1 MTDTRTATIIAAY
14 NASATI
20 ERAVVSALAEP
31 ETHEV
36 CVVDDASADDT
47 AELVERLA
55 RADARVTL
63 IRQTANAGPAAARNR
78 AIEATAS
85 PWIAVLDAD
94 DYVLPGRSAKL
105 HARSAEADFVAG
117 TLMRVCEGEPTPA
130 VATSIPHGRQLTFSE
145 FIEGNFNPGM
155 LDLGFLKPVMRRD
168 FIDAHG
174 LRYNEG
180 LRLGE
185 DYDFYARAILHG
197 ARFLLLESP
206 LGYVSVIR
214 PGSISNDHTDGDLL
228 CMRDCDNTFE
238 NVRPL
243 SAIERRTLRRHWLS
257 VDCRLQ
263 WRRLINAVKARDFAG
278 MVSTFRSPS
287 VSGYLAL
294 RLVEQAWLRSVGGL
308 FAQRPVNASISSQPR
323 PRSCEPGAT
332 S

>member
-1 MTDTRTATIIAAY
+1 VTDTRTATIIAAY

-20 ERAVVSALAEP
+20 ERAVASALAEP
-31 ETHEV
+31 ETAEV
-36 CVVDDASADDT
+36 CVVDDASADHT

-94 DYVLPGRSAKL
+94 DYVLPGRSARL
-105 HARSAEADFVAG
+105 HARSADADFVAG
-117 TLMRVCEGEPTPA
+117 TLMRVREGEQPPA
-130 VATSIPHGRQLTFSE
+130 VAAFIPQGHQLTFTE
-145 FIEGNFNPGM
+145 FIEGNFNPDM
-155 LDLGFLKPVMRRD
+155 LTLGFLQPIMRRD

-174 LRYNEG
+174 LRYHEG

-197 ARFLLLESP
+197 ARFLLLEAA

-214 PGSISNDHTDGDLL
+214 PGSISHDHTDTDLL
-228 CMRDCDNTFE
+228 CMRDRDDAFQ

-243 SAIERRTLRRHWLS
+243 SVMERRTPRRHWVS

-263 WRRLINAVKARDFAG
+263 WRRLISAVKARDLAG
-278 MVSTFRSPS
+278 IASTFRSPR

-294 RLVEQAWLRSVGGL
+294 RLVEQAWLRSAGGL
-308 FAQRPVNASISSQPR
+308 FAQRPIDASISSQSR

-332 S
+332 G